1 MLTAATELDMK
12 PEELPTHPIN
22 VIGTAIAS
30 DPPTVTNSTV
40 QFEGIA
46 TDYLSKDKQVEIS
59 MTFFHPPKSR
69 LVKQTMSV
77 KRDSNVFFSG
87 SLSLI
92 EDQFYLELHN
102 FNFMRGQAN
111 SSSKRANEMPW
122 LNNSGPSSTQASPS
136 KNLKS
141 TITAAQSVHKNT
153 QEQQVLNMRSVKR
166 RSITKFQPSKMA
178 KLSDLAT
185 AALSVQDSSNENI
198 EVPEETTSET

>member
-12 PEELPTHPIN
+12 PEELPAHPVN
-22 VIGTAIAS
+22 VVGTAIAS

-77 KRDSNVFFSG
+77 KRGSNVFFSG

-92 EDQFYLELHN
+92 EDQFYLELYN
-102 FNFMRGQAN
+102 FSFMRGQAN
-111 SSSKRANEMPW
+111 SLSKRTNEMPW
-122 LNNSGPSSTQASPS
+122 LNNPGPSSTQASPS
-136 KNLKS
+136 KSSKS
-141 TITAAQSVHKNT
+141 AITAAQSVHKNT
-153 QEQQVLNMRSVKR
+153 QEQQILNMRSVKR
-166 RSITKFQPSKMA
+166 KSTAKF
-178 KLSDLAT
+178 
-185 AALSVQDSSNENI
+185 
-198 EVPEETTSET
+198 